1 MDYQD
6 GYVDQFILAH
16 AVRLD
21 IGRTGLPEAE
31 AVQGAGDGDGV
42 VPGGGVGVDDGGGG
56 LGPRSRGAWSRGRR
70 EGCSRLFA
78 RASGGVFP
86 AGAMHQCQCQC
97 ECKV

>member
-1 MDYQD
+1 MVGVVVCGGVWWWLGCEQKGELVDYQD

-42 VPGGGVGVDDGGGG
+42 VPGGGVRVGDGGGD
-56 LGPRSRGAWSRGRR
+56 LGPRSR
-70 EGCSRLFA
+70 
-78 RASGGVFP
+78 
-86 AGAMHQCQCQC
+86 
-97 ECKV
+97 

>member
-42 VPGGGVGVDDGGGG
+42 VPGGGVRVGNGGGG
-56 LGPRSRGAWSRGRR
+56 LGPRSRGAWSRGGR
-70 EGCSRLFA
+70 EGCLRLFA
-78 RASGGVFP
+78 KASGNVIP
-86 AGAMHQCQCQC
+86 AGVRCQ
-97 ECKV
+97 